1 MFSHARDLPVC
12 SSAIH
17 RTFLPATDNRKG
29 RSPALTTTIMN
40 TIGQK
45 EIRTQKNVI
54 AFFER
59 ELGYDY
65 LGDWHHRQ
73 DNSNI
78 EKAQLTDW
86 LKRQGHSDQ
95 IISRVLF
102 ELNKAATLAGSQTLY
117 GANREV
123 YNLMRYGVKVQ
134 PSTSEQ
140 NITVWLIDWENPRNN
155 DFSIAEEVTVVSKHT
170 KRPDIVLYVNGIALG
185 VLELKRSTV
194 SVSEGIRQNLD
205 NQQEMFIRPFFAT
218 VQLLMAG
225 NDTEGLRYGVVETY
239 EKQWLR
245 WKEAETDP
253 DATDNPLLAELGQ
266 LCNKARLLEVL
277 RNFIVF
283 DAGTKKICRHN
294 QFFGVKAAQAYVN
307 RREGG
312 IIWHTQGSGKSLT
325 MVWLARWIRENEN
338 ARVLIITDRT
348 ELDEQIEKVFNGVGE
363 NIYRTKNGAD
373 LVRSLS
379 NPTEPLICSLV
390 HKFGRSGEMSDKDVE
405 TYIDDIQR
413 NRSDALQPSGA
424 FFVFV
429 DECHRTQSGKLH
441 KAMKTLL
448 PEAVFIGFT
457 GTPLLKSDKP
467 LTLEIF
473 GQYIH
478 TYRYDEAVADKVVLD
493 LRYEAR
499 DIDQQVTSQ
508 RRLDQLFE
516 LKTQGLTD
524 VAKASLKKRW
534 GTMRRV
540 FSSADRLNKIVADIE
555 FDMERYPRL
564 KSGHGNAML
573 VSDSIY
579 SACRLFELFQRTA
592 LAGKCAIVT
601 SYKPT
606 PAAIKGEETGEGL
619 TERLLKNEIYRK
631 MLAAHFNQ
639 SEDEAA
645 GKVEVFE
652 QEVKGRFVKEPGQM
666 KLLIVVD
673 KLLTGFDAP
682 SATYLYIDKHMQDHG
697 LFQAICRINRLDD
710 EDKEYGYVID
720 YKDLFRSLE
729 KSITDYTGEAFANY
743 DQEDVAGLLKDR
755 LQQGRER
762 LEETREQIK
771 ALCEPVEPPRDQDA
785 YRRFFCGTDAEL
797 ETNKPRR
804 ITLYERTR
812 AFLRAYANLANEM
825 AEAGYS
831 DTEAQEIKAETV
843 YYEKVRQEIQLASG
857 DYVDLKAYEPAMRH
871 LLDTYI
877 RAEESQTLSA
887 FEDMTLVELIV
898 EQGSA
903 ALDHLPE
910 SVRNS
915 EAATAETIENNVRQV
930 IVEKTPENP
939 RYYEEMSEVLDAL
952 IRRRRQEAIEYEVY
966 LAEILDLAEKIGQSE
981 THGAYPPE
989 THSQAQR
996 ALFDNIVSD
1005 VSGLQET
1012 DNARRVQVART
1023 LDETVRSVRRDDWR
1037 GHTLKEREVRRAI
1050 ERVVRKELGDNAIDI
1065 DTLFE
1070 LVKNQDEY

>member
-1 MFSHARDLPVC
+1 M
-12 SSAIH
+12 
-17 RTFLPATDNRKG
+17 N
-29 RSPALTTTIMN
+29 TTI
-40 TIGQK
+40 GER
-45 EIRTQKNVI
+45 EIRTQKRVVV
-54 AFFER
+54 FFR
-59 ELGYDY
+59 DTLGYNY
-65 LGDWHHRQ
+65 LGDWHHRP

-78 EKAQLTDW
+78 ETELLTNW
-86 LKRQGHSDQ
+86 LKRQGHNDQ
-95 IISRVLF
+95 IISKVLF
-102 ELNKAATLAGSQTLY
+102 ELNRAATLAGSQTLY

-123 YNLMRYGVKVQ
+123 YDLLRYGVKVL
-134 PSTSEQ
+134 PSAGEQ
-140 NITVWLIDWENPRNN
+140 HITVWLIDWEDPSNN
-155 DFSIAEEVTVVSKHT
+155 DFSIAEEVTVVGNNT

-194 SVSEGIRQNLD
+194 SIAEGIRQNLD
-205 NQQEMFIRPFFAT
+205 NQKPTFIRAFFAT
-218 VQLLMAG
+218 VQLVMAG
-225 NDTEGLRYGVVETY
+225 SETEGLRYGVIETK
-239 EKQWLR
+239 EKQWLQ
-245 WKEAETDP
+245 WKEAGADP
-253 DATDNPLLAELGQ
+253 AAGNPLFLELGH
-266 LCNKARLLEVL
+266 LCDKARLLEVL
-277 RNFIVF
+277 RDFIVF

-294 QFFGVKAAQAYVN
+294 QFFGVKCAQAHVK

-325 MVWLARWIRENEN
+325 MVWLARWIRENAN
-338 ARVLIITDRT
+338 GRVLIITDRT
-348 ELDEQIEKVFNGVGE
+348 ELDDQIEMVFNGVGE
-363 NIYRTKNGAD
+363 DIYRTKNGTD
-373 LVRSLS
+373 LVRVL
-379 NPTEPLICSLV
+379 NNATEPLICSLV
-390 HKFGRSGEMSDKDVE
+390 HKFGRSGEMSDSDVA
-405 TYIDDIQR
+405 TYIDEIQR
-413 NRSDALQPSGA
+413 SRSDSLQASRE

-448 PEAVFIGFT
+448 PEALFIGFT

-467 LTLEIF
+467 MSLETF
-473 GQYIH
+473 GRYIH
-478 TYRYDEAVADKVVLD
+478 TYRYDEAVGDKVVLD

-524 VAKASLKKRW
+524 IAKAQLKKRW

-564 KSGHGNAML
+564 KSGRGNAML

-579 SACRLFELFQRTA
+579 SACRLFELFQRTE

-606 PAAIKGEETGEGL
+606 PDAIKGEETGEGL

-645 GKVEVFE
+645 GKVELFE

-697 LFQAICRINRLDD
+697 LFQAICRINRLDG
-710 EDKEYGYVID
+710 EDKEYGYIID

-729 KSITDYTGEAFANY
+729 KSITDYTSEAFADY
-743 DQEDVAGLLKDR
+743 DKEDVAGLLKDR
-755 LQQGRER
+755 LEQGRER
-762 LEETREQIK
+762 LEETREQIRH
-771 ALCEPVEPPRDQDA
+771 LCELVYPPRDADA
-785 YRRFFCGTDAEL
+785 YRRFFCATESGNNVQL
-797 ETNKPRR
+797 EANKQRR
-804 ITLYERTR
+804 VTLYKRVG

-825 AEAGYS
+825 DDAGYN
-831 DTEAQEIKAETV
+831 DTETQEIKAEATH
-843 YYEKVRQEIQLASG
+843 YENIRQEVQLASG

-898 EQGSA
+898 EHGSA
-903 ALDHLPE
+903 ALDQLPE

-915 EAATAETIENNVRQV
+915 EKATAETIENNVRQV

-939 RYYEEMSEVLDAL
+939 KYYEEMSEVLDAL
-952 IRRRRQEAIEYEVY
+952 IRRRRHDAIEYEAY
-966 LAEILDLAEKIGQSE
+966 LVEILALAEKIGKSGTQGTYPSE
-981 THGAYPPE
+981 VR
-989 THSQAQR
+989 SQAQR
-996 ALFDNIVSD
+996 ALFDNIQIPS
-1005 VSGLQET
+1005 VSGLQEN
-1012 DNARRVQVART
+1012 DIARRAEIAIT
-1023 LDETVRSVRRDDWR
+1023 LSATIHRVRRDEWR
-1037 GHTLKEREVRRAI
+1037 GHPLKAREVYRAI
-1050 ERVVRKELGDNAIDI
+1050 EQVMAAELGDNAVDI
-1065 DTLFE
+1065 DALFE
-1070 LVKNQDEY
+1070 IVKNQDEY